1 MIGCRC
7 RGVNPI
13 VDIPAH
19 PASPTH
25 RPHGDVLSLHTHGD
39 VRFAQAL
46 VTSNSS
52 HDCELND
59 GSQHLSVSLYL
70 SASVSQPLSLSL
82 CLSAF
87 VSQHLSVRLYL
98 SAFICQHLSLSLC
111 LSAFVSQSLFL
122 KRRIIWI
129 RAIFSCMY
137 SSLSCEPNTGMR

>member
-59 GSQHLSVSLYL
+59 GSQHLSVSLCL
-70 SASVSQPLSLSL
+70 SASVSQALSLRL
-82 CLSAF
+82 YLSAF
-87 VSQHLSVRLYL
+87 VSQALSVSLCLSASVSQALSLSIYL
-98 SAFICQHLSLSLC
+98 SGFICQHLSVSIYLSGFICQPLSLSPC
-111 LSAFVSQSLFL
+111 
-122 KRRIIWI
+122 
-129 RAIFSCMY
+129 FSR
-137 SSLSCEPNTGMR
+137 GG